1 MSDLKIP
8 ILNNKSNKKFFKKK
22 LPINRKSKSKLIKE
36 SIFMLFSSTFI
47 IFLNYLIPNKILI
60 FKNFFNNLG
69 NLTANILASISY
81 VYEILVALFVIVS
94 LIVAIILVL
103 GSFFRILKVGKRKT
117 SRLTFK

>member
-47 IFLNYLIPNKILI
+47 IFLIYLIPNKILI

-81 VYEILVALFVIVS
+81 VYEILLALFVIVS
-94 LIVAIILVL
+94 LIFAIILVL